1 MTDARIE
8 VTADTRPIGSFAAA
22 AAAQ

>member
-1 MTDARIE
+1 MTDAGIE